1 ATHRAEP
8 DETERRHQPLPSST
22 TAIALISSL
31 HRAWVAR
38 RDTSTVVVVGRW
50 PPRYAAHTRFRSS
63 CSATSVRKRV
73 AETRSAKVHPAASSV
88 FLRFSIVSTACSRI
102 LPRCAA
108 AARRRGTLGAMPV
121 ILVLEDDSA
130 TRNALV
136 ETLRKLFPQA
146 RVASARSDAA
156 PGVVAVERANVVLAS
171 LPAVER
177 LYREG

>member
-1 ATHRAEP
+1 
-8 DETERRHQPLPSST
+8 
-22 TAIALISSL
+22 
-31 HRAWVAR
+31 
-38 RDTSTVVVVGRW
+38 
-50 PPRYAAHTRFRSS
+50 
-63 CSATSVRKRV
+63 
-73 AETRSAKVHPAASSV
+73 
-88 FLRFSIVSTACSRI
+88 
-102 LPRCAA
+102 
-108 AARRRGTLGAMPV
+108 MPV

-177 LYREG
+177 LYREGAPPSVPVVALTREMSPDTLMRAEALGAAGALRTPAGADQLAAVLGPMLDGPPS